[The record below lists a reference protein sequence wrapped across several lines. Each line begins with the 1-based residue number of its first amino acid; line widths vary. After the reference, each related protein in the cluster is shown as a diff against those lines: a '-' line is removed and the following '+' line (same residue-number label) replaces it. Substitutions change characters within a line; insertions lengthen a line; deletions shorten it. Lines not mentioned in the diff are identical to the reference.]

1 MERQKCGWSI
11 EREIKSIEG
20 EIKGSQ
26 TEAGETKMRAVER
39 EEEEGGKEITGVN
52 RERNEGNVGVERERR
67 RVLSV

>member
-11 EREIKSIEG
+11 EREIKSSEG

-39 EEEEGGKEITGVN
+39 EEEGGKEITGVN